1 MSGGVPYRE
10 WEETYE
16 VFQTTYRFSF
26 RGPVGQPGRWE
37 VAILD
42 LEGVSVIPR
51 RVRGRTVDEAR
62 WRAEE
67 VLHTW
72 AAVRRLH
79 AAACRA
85 AARATPGAEVVLNE
99 RADELQVELVGCWSL
114 QVPFVAARVD
124 AMDVARTEQE
134 WEAALESHFRAYGV
148 PSGGPGAPG

>member
-16 VFQTTYRFSF
+16 VFETTYRFSF
-26 RGPVGQPGRWE
+26 RGPVDQPARWE

-42 LEGVSVIPR
+42 LEGVPVVPR
-51 RVRGRTVDEAR
+51 RVRGRTEDEAR

-67 VLHTW
+67 VVHTW

-99 RADELQVELVGCWSL
+99 RADELQVELLGRWSL
-114 QVPFVAARVD
+114 RVPFVASRAD
-124 AMDVARTEQE
+124 AMDAARTEQE

-148 PSGGPGAPG
+148 RSGGEEGPG